1 MSINCYQLY
10 SWFNMKHRISIAKEN
25 RIWNL
30 RCQGYCYDIIG
41 RLANCNP
48 TSVTEVL
55 RRVRRRPSVKDDPIK
70 RGRHRGFLSDHQIN
84 IIRRRREQ
92 GETYE
97 AIGKS
102 YQVNGNAIRSIA
114 LRLTYKEPEYNVG
127 YSYDFSNRLTRWPN
141 LGITYIIK
149 CISPSKTNIQSPANH
164 AINSWLHWRT
174 T

>member
-1 MSINCYQLY
+1 
-10 SWFNMKHRISIAKEN
+10 MKHRISIAKEN

-55 RRVRRRPSVKDDPIK
+55 RRVRQRPSVEDDPIK

-84 IIRRRREQ
+84 IIRKRREQ

-127 YSYDFSNRLTRWPN
+127 YSYDFSNRLTR
-141 LGITYIIK
+141 
-149 CISPSKTNIQSPANH
+149 
-164 AINSWLHWRT
+164 
-174 T
+174 